1 MRLQDELV
9 RRKQEIK
16 DRMLLER
23 AHATLDQIKLQVGA
37 FDSTFGVMRLND
49 LRLLILHALRDP

>member
-1 MRLQDELV
+1 
-9 RRKQEIK
+9 
-16 DRMLLER
+16 MLLER